1 MSKVGKESK
10 NLLFIF
16 FLLLVNKFFIMYVYL
31 LSLSKENPPALPQK
45 ARLKVRDIRKNK
57 LKDGALKYLIGVKKI
72 T

>member
-31 LSLSKENPPALPQK
+31 LSLSEENPPASPQK
-45 ARLKVRDIRKNK
+45 ARLKVRFEKAED
-57 LKDGALKYLIGVKKI
+57 ALEI
-72 T
+72 

>member
-1 MSKVGKESK
+1 
-10 NLLFIF
+10 
-16 FLLLVNKFFIMYVYL
+16 MYVYL